1 MKPIKVS
8 ELIEGL
14 ELDSEERVTRVDLQ
28 NSCVVSVDRSLL
40 SAFEE
45 GDEDVARNLPDWQ
58 KEEAEIARAMV
69 EDSGD
74 RFVRAPDKFEF
85 HEYRHMERFIGTV
98 EDAEAVEQ
106 LWRAIKGK
114 GAFRYFK
121 DTASRLGL
129 LEDWYRYRADAMK
142 EFVMDWA
149 EANNI
154 RCEDDVKGRKGR
166 ARRNEP

>member
-1 MKPIKVS
+1 
-8 ELIEGL
+8 
-14 ELDSEERVTRVDLQ
+14 
-28 NSCVVSVDRSLL
+28 
-40 SAFEE
+40 
-45 GDEDVARNLPDWQ
+45 
-58 KEEAEIARAMV
+58 
-69 EDSGD
+69 
-74 RFVRAPDKFEF
+74 
-85 HEYRHMERFIGTV
+85 MERFIGTV

-166 ARRNEP
+166 A